1 MKLFRKMTAVTA
13 AVSLALT
20 ASVQGKGQYLPEIV
34 VPDTAY
40 AVENGYDE
48 DLVMHYTSQ
57 AGTYSKDNAFDNS
70 ESFYRALPLGNG
82 RIGAMVYGNCPTEWI
97 DLNECTVW
105 SAGPG
110 SNDKAGAADYLKQVQ
125 DLLKQGKYQQ
135 ANDII
140 GSKMIGGGQA
150 KYQKVGM
157 IKLAMGHENVSDYT
171 RELDMNTAVASSS
184 YTYAGKKYK
193 RESFVSYPDQVMVTR
208 ITCETPGS
216 VSMTVGYDG
225 LLNGTVS
232 NDGSSTIVANGHG
245 ADDCWTKGAVYYSA
259 RTKVINNGGTVS
271 GSNGRVDVKGC
282 DSVMILTSVR
292 TNFINAQLCNGD
304 EKGDAAADMKKAE
317 GKTWDE
323 LYENHLKDYQSLFKR
338 VDIEL
343 GGNSSV
349 TNSKT
354 VETRISEFAK
364 TNDPKMVETL
374 FQYGR
379 YLMISASRD
388 AQAMNLQGIW
398 NKYSSPAWGS
408 KSTTNINY
416 EMNYWPA
423 FTTNLSECFTPFVEK
438 AKALTV
444 TGSKTAKT
452 QYGIDEGW
460 VVHHNTDLW
469 NRTGP
474 IDGTWGLWPVGGAW
488 ISNMLY
494 DAYEFNQDEEYL
506 AEVYPV
512 IEGSAR
518 FLDRLMI
525 SQDFDGQTYRVV
537 SPGVSPE
544 LWLPGFPSNTNVYAS
559 NGVTMDNAITREL
572 FQDVVDAAAVLG
584 KPESSVSS
592 YEKTLSLIK
601 PPAAGKY
608 GQLMEWA
615 LDWDN
620 PNEKHRHISHIYG
633 LFPGNEYSPVTNEKI
648 SAAAAKALNNRGDA
662 GTGWSEAWKLNCWA
676 RLKDGEHAY
685 NLVKLLISP
694 VNGTESGR
702 LYANLWDAH
711 PPFQIDGNFGFT
723 SGVAEMLLQ
732 STNDEITLLPA
743 LPAAWATGHANGL
756 CARGNFEVSEMNW
769 ENGQLT
775 DVTVKSNS
783 GKLCTL
789 RYGSRT
795 VSFETEAGGVYHLN
809 GLLSF
814 TDKPV
819 LLSNAAKGKKTTAS
833 TGDAS
838 AAADGRKSTM
848 WNARGKLNGEWMTV
862 DLGEIMVIE
871 RWGVKFGGVNG
882 DNNYNAR
889 DFRLQKSDD
898 GTTWTDADVVF
909 GNTKSALSRNVPSFS
924 ARYVRLLLETSTQN
938 NAGGIQVAEF
948 EVWAEGE
955 DTGGISAYG
964 AKFEAEDSDVL
975 SGGIKVETG
984 DTRTNIGYISDGS
997 SLAVSGIDFGR
1008 GAALFRVSA
1017 SAPDN
1022 GGTIEIRLGGPSGKL
1037 AGTCKIGSTGAWSD
1051 YRSAECE
1058 LKDCSGVQDLYLVF
1072 KGTDTYLFNID
1083 WFEFEQGS
1091 GSMAGDVNADGTV
1104 SSADLVALQKYLL
1117 GITGDVVDSEAA
1129 DLSENGKTDISDFC
1143 ILKNILL
1150 K

>member
-1 MKLFRKMTAVTA
+1 MNVLRRMLAFSA
-13 AVSLALT
+13 ASCFLLTSSVVGGQWLA
-20 ASVQGKGQYLPEIV
+20 PEFITS
-34 VPDTAY
+34 DTAY
-40 AVENGYDE
+40 AAQNFDYDE
-48 DLVMHYTSQ
+48 DLVMHYTSE
-57 AGTYSKDNAFDNS
+57 AGTKNTDNCWDNS

-110 SNDKAGAADYLKQVQ
+110 SNDREGAAGYLKQVQ
-125 DLLKQGKYQQ
+125 DLIKQGKY
-135 ANDII
+135 ADADSIV

-157 IKLAMGHENVSDYT
+157 LKLAMGHDKVSDYS

-184 YTYAGKKYK
+184 YTYQGKKYK

-208 ITCETPGS
+208 ITCESKGS
-216 VSMTVGYDG
+216 VSMSVGYDG
-225 LLNGTVS
+225 LLNGKTET
-232 NDGSSTIVANGHG
+232 DGSDTIVANGHG
-245 ADDCWTKGAVYYSA
+245 DDDLRTRGAVYYSA
-259 RTKVINNGGTVS
+259 RTKVINEGGTVS
-271 GSNGRVDVKGC
+271 ASGGKINVSGC
-282 DSVMILTSVR
+282 DSVMILTSIR
-292 TNFINAQLCNGD
+292 TNFIDSNTCNGD
-304 EKGDAAADMKKAE
+304 EKGDSAADMKKAE
-317 GKTWDE
+317 GKSWDE

-343 GGNSSV
+343 GGDSAV
-349 TNSKT
+349 TNAKT
-354 VETRISEFAK
+354 VESRISEFGK

-388 AQAMNLQGIW
+388 SQAMNLQGIW

-423 FTTNLSECFTPFVEK
+423 FTTNLAECFTPFVEK

-444 TGSKTAKT
+444 NGSKTAKT

-460 VVHHNTDLW
+460 VLHHNTDIW

-474 IDGTWGLWPVGGAW
+474 IDGSWGLWPVGGAW

-494 DAYEFNQDEEYL
+494 DAYEFNQDEAYL
-506 AEVYPV
+506 ADIYPV
-512 IEGSAR
+512 IEGSAK

-525 SQDFDGQTYRVV
+525 NQSFGGQEYRVI

-544 LWLPGFPSNTNVYAS
+544 LALPISANHYVSA
-559 NGVTMDNAITREL
+559 GVTMDNAITREL
-572 FQDVVDAAAVLG
+572 FEDVVDASRILG
-584 KPESSVSS
+584 KSESSYSN
-592 YEKTLSLIK
+592 YEKTLSMIK
-601 PPAAGKY
+601 PPAAGKH

-615 LDWDN
+615 EDWDN
-620 PNEKHRHISHIYG
+620 PRETHRHISHIYG
-633 LFPGNEYSPVTNEKI
+633 LFPGSEYSPTTNEEI
-648 SAAAAKALNNRGDA
+648 SAAAAQALKNRGDA

-723 SGVAEMLLQ
+723 SGIAEMLLQ

-743 LPAAWATGHANGL
+743 LPSAWSTGHANGL

-769 ENGQLT
+769 ANGRLT
-775 DVTVKSNS
+775 DVTIKSNS
-783 GKLCTL
+783 GKLCNL
-789 RYGSRT
+789 RYGNKT
-795 VSFETEAGGVYHLN
+795 ISFETEKGGEYHLS

-819 LLSNAAKGKKTTAS
+819 MLANAAKGRKVTAS
-833 TGDAS
+833 SGDAS
-838 AAADGRKSTM
+838 AAADGSDSTM
-848 WNARGKLNGEWMTV
+848 WEAKGKLNGEWMTV
-862 DLGEIMVIE
+862 DLGEKTDIS
-871 RWGVKFGGVNG
+871 RWAVKFGGVNG
-882 DNNYNAR
+882 NSNYNSR

-898 GTTWTDADVVF
+898 GTSWTDADIVY
-909 GNTKSALSRNVPSFS
+909 GNTKAVVSRNVSEFS

-938 NAGGIQVAEF
+938 NAGGIAVAEF
-948 EVWAEGE
+948 EVWSEG
-955 DTGGISAYG
+955 DTAGTVSAY
-964 AKFEAEDSDVL
+964 AQKLQAEDSDIL
-975 SGGIKVETG
+975 TGGIRVEESG
-984 DTRTNIGYISDGS
+984 SGKCLGYIKSGS
-997 SLAVSGIDFGR
+997 SLALADVDFGK
-1008 GAALFRVSA
+1008 GAGTFRVSA
-1017 SAPDN
+1017 SSAAD
-1022 GGTIEIRLGGPSGKL
+1022 GGKIEVRLGSPDGKL
-1037 AGTCKIGSTGAWSD
+1037 AGTCTIDPTGEWSA
-1051 YRSAECE
+1051 YKTFECTLE
-1058 LKDCSGVQDLYLVF
+1058 NCRGTEDLYLVF
-1072 KGTDTYLFNID
+1072 TGSDGYLFNVD
-1083 WFEFEQGS
+1083 WFEFEGNAS
-1091 GSMAGDVNADGTV
+1091 ASKGDVNSDGSVNATDLKNLSTYMFGNRTAIDST
-1104 SSADLVALQKYLL
+1104 SSD
-1117 GITGDVVDSEAA
+1117 INDD
-1129 DLSENGKTDISDFC
+1129 GKVNIADFC
-1143 ILKNILL
+1143 LLKEILL